1 MFKRLAFILC
11 GLVYASLASAQES
24 QDKLLMT
31 QAPCAPFPEMA
42 QLAEQHGEEPLFMG
56 EGLTFQAGTGQ
67 SWRGGMV
74 FTVNQNTGTWTMFQ
88 VFGDGMTCMLMN
100 GGKFKPYFGGQ

>member
-1 MFKRLAFILC
+1 MFKRLAFIIC

-24 QDKLLMT
+24 QEKMLMT

-42 QLAEQHGEEPLFMG
+42 QLAERHGEEPLFMG
-56 EGLTFQAGTGQ
+56 TGLTFKPVSGE
-67 SWRGGMV
+67 SYRGGMI
-74 FTVNQNTGTWTMFQ
+74 FAVNQDTGTWTMFQ

-100 GGKFKPYFGGQ
+100 GNKFQPYYGGQ